1 MTLSGFMDSVME
13 LVRFVGL
20 LASEGLRLENCHV
33 LLLNQ
38 TLAFYETVHSAMIN
52 LINMMF
58 LTSCDINRSSILSF
72 TKIYVLISSSRY
84 SATNPAVNVFFS

>member
-38 TLAFYETVHSAMIN
+38 TLAFYETVLSAMIN

-58 LTSCDINRSSILSF
+58 LAKWHQPKFHPEL
-72 TKIYVLISSSRY
+72 Y
-84 SATNPAVNVFFS
+84 

>member
-38 TLAFYETVHSAMIN
+38 TLAFYETVLSAMIN
-52 LINMMF
+52 LINMM
-58 LTSCDINRSSILSF
+58 ILAKWHQPKF
-72 TKIYVLISSSRY
+72 HPELY
-84 SATNPAVNVFFS
+84 